1 MSFLIERNSVKKT
14 LYKSLKSTTVHG
26 IPNLINSKKAIT
38 KTLWFIC
45 FLFSASLCGYL
56 VVESILVYLK
66 YEVVTTVR
74 VLNERMSE
82 FPAVMLCNKNNLNEK
97 LIEDLLNNSILNT
110 TKLDLLFANLTVHQS
125 QVKSELLK
133 TKIYAYLMNKNESE
147 KKKASFSLK
156 EMLIN
161 CKHEFEKCD
170 SNEFTWFFHSL
181 YGNCYVI
188 YSGRDAKNNRLDKKM
203 TKRPSRYN
211 SLQLE
216 LFIGEPNKLEF
227 LSSSS
232 GFQLFIFNQ
241 SDNFNKLDFIDLSPG
256 HDFNVVIHRTFL
268 QQMPKPYS
276 SCELQLEQL
285 EHFKTPFIQVF
296 KKFNMTYRHTDC
308 VDYCYQYYSLQKCK
322 CTDYILDPRLNEK
335 MCFTDEEFN
344 CVFDFYYNVFSQGD
358 FLSKYCYPF
367 CPLECESI
375 KISTS
380 ISSSKY
386 PTNEYF
392 ELIKQD
398 PHLKSTLFKRSNW
411 SYVKESIL
419 KVNIYYET
427 LSYTLI
433 TENAAMSIV
442 RLLANIGIE
451 I

>member
-1 MSFLIERNSVKKT
+1 MNKFSSKKSVKQT
-14 LYKSLKSTTVHG
+14 LYKSFKSITVHG
-26 IPNLINSKKAIT
+26 VANLVNSNKPITKAI
-38 KTLWFIC
+38 WFIC
-45 FLFSASLCGYL
+45 ILVSASLCGYL
-56 VVESILVYLK
+56 VVESILVYLN
-66 YEVVTTVR
+66 YEVVTSVR

-97 LIEDLLNNSILNT
+97 LIEDLSRNSILNT

-147 KKKASFSLK
+147 KKKASFSLD

-170 SNEFTWFFHSL
+170 PNEFNWFFHSL

-188 YSGRDAKNNRLDKKM
+188 YSGRDANNNVLDKKM

-216 LFIGEPNKLEF
+216 LFIGPPNKLEF

-241 SDNFNKLDFIDLSPG
+241 SDNFNKLDFTDLSPG
-256 HDFNVVIHRTFL
+256 HEFNVVIHRTFL

-276 SCELQLEQL
+276 SCELQPEKIGK
-285 EHFKTPFIQVF
+285 FKSPFIQVF
-296 KKFNMTYRHTDC
+296 KKFNMTYRQTDC
-308 VDYCYQYYSLQKCK
+308 VDYCYQYYSLQICN
-322 CTDYILDPRLNEK
+322 CTDYILDPRLNDK

-344 CVFDFYYNVFSQGD
+344 CVFDFYYFVFSQGD
-358 FLSKYCYPF
+358 FLPKYCYPF

-380 ISSSKY
+380 ISSSRY

-398 PHLKSTLFKRSNW
+398 PQLKNTLFKHSNW
-411 SYVKESIL
+411 SYVKQSIL

-433 TENAAMSIV
+433 SENAAMSVV
-442 RLLANIGIE
+442 RLLANIGKF
-451 I
+451 